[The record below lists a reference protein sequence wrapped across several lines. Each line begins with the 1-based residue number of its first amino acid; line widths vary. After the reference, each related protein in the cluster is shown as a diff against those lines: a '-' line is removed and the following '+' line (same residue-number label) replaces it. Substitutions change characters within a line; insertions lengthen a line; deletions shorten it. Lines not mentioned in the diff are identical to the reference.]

1 MAKSTSTHPEQ
12 SWPASAAGQTPT
24 GRFPSPA
31 DLIEAMSSG
40 LAKNWWAIALRGVL
54 GIVFGI
60 LAFALPS
67 AVMLSLALLF
77 GAYCL
82 IDGVLAIIAA
92 VRAAKARE
100 RWWLLLLEGVLNLIM
115 AAIAFVFPAGAVLA
129 FVLVTAVWAI
139 LSGAV
144 MLGAAFRLAV
154 GAGRWWLVLGGI
166 VSMVFGAMLIIA
178 PLAGAIVLTWW
189 LGAYAMVFGVVMLI
203 LAFRLR
209 RRRHAT
215 PAVPAGMAG

>member
-1 MAKSTSTHPEQ
+1 MAESTAGRPEQ
-12 SWPASAAGQTPT
+12 TRSSTAAGEAATARPA
-24 GRFPSPA
+24 PA
-31 DLIEAMSSG
+31 DPIEALSSG
-40 LAKNWWAIALRGVL
+40 LAKNWWAIALRGAL

-60 LAFALPS
+60 LAFASPS

-82 IDGVLAIIAA
+82 VDGVLALVAA
-92 VRAAKARE
+92 VRAARVGA
-100 RWWLLLLEGVLNLIM
+100 RWWLLLLEGLLDLVM
-115 AAIAFVFPAGAVLA
+115 AAIACVFPAGAVLA
-129 FVLVTAVWAI
+129 FVLVTAAWAI
-139 LSGAV
+139 LSGAA

-166 VSMVFGAMLIIA
+166 VSIIFGFLLIVA

-189 LGAYAMVFGVVMLI
+189 LGAYAMVFGGVMLI

-209 RRRHAT
+209 RSHAT
-215 PAVPAGMAG
+215 PTMPAGATG

>member
-1 MAKSTSTHPEQ
+1 MAESTAGGPEQ
-12 SWPASAAGQTPT
+12 TRSSTAAGEAATARPA
-24 GRFPSPA
+24 PA
-31 DLIEAMSSG
+31 DPTEALSSG
-40 LAKNWWAIALRGVL
+40 LAKNWWAIALRGAL

-60 LAFALPS
+60 LAFASPS

-82 IDGVLAIIAA
+82 VDGVLALVAA
-92 VRAAKARE
+92 VRAARVGE
-100 RWWLLLLEGVLNLIM
+100 RWWLLLLEGLLDLVM
-115 AAIAFVFPAGAVLA
+115 AAIACVFPAGAVLA
-129 FVLVTAVWAI
+129 FVLVTAAWAI
-139 LSGAV
+139 LSGGA

-166 VSMVFGAMLIIA
+166 VSIIFGFLLIVA

-189 LGAYAMVFGVVMLI
+189 LGAYAMVFGGVMLI

-209 RRRHAT
+209 WSHAT
-215 PAVPAGMAG
+215 PTMPAGATG